1 MLWDNQTD
9 SYLPC
14 QNGTAQNPQTHWRR
28 KSTGAPPP
36 EQLRLPTPETT
47 PDPPKTPPVPP
58 VNNVAAHLSEI
69 EGVPPGYVY
78 IHTPLPSVQFSN
90 HDAYANDRKHEKDFD
105 PDFLPDEETSTGWY
119 TMCCMVMQQTSIL
132 QTTAA
137 NWANLTVKKSIDRM
151 KRDFWEY
158 YYLQLADTLKYIL
171 RDIFICIIN
180 EQCVDEGES
189 IWRRYKSCQITINDI
204 LRQNTW

>member
-1 MLWDNQTD
+1 VVFASHNAGHAILIGNPQAEVREEKKLGVEYPGHTNLKPAKERHPAMLWDNQTD
-9 SYLPC
+9 SYPPC

-137 NWANLTVKKSIDRM
+137 N
-151 KRDFWEY
+151 
-158 YYLQLADTLKYIL
+158 
-171 RDIFICIIN
+171 
-180 EQCVDEGES
+180 
-189 IWRRYKSCQITINDI
+189 
-204 LRQNTW
+204 